1 MIVLKTKTGLTPI
14 NYTGAVK
21 VRDNQ
26 YQGNENK
33 PFFDEVTGNWLL
45 NYIENVA
52 DPLRKDFSNVLIKEN
67 KTSESNPIDAHKR
80 LEDSGMQ
87 MLPVDEARNY
97 LDEVRKEKAEMK
109 QILDEIKARDFLKT
123 HETAEIEKTQLEIAQ
138 REDKIFAKS
147 IEDQGT
153 VSMTIQ
159 RRRNNSKESTELKT
173 TKYNMTTG
181 ALELDGNGKPINTEF
196 IVIIINGKKFAPA
209 HLVPGTN
216 YNIPSFDLG
225 QDFGEQEG
233 LLMLTDIP
241 WCVACALAEKRST
254 HKLVNN
260 KTGQVYKSPFKG
272 GNHEAQLLHIAGGKE
287 YWKHQI

>member
-1 MIVLKTKTGLTPI
+1 MDSNTTIVLKTKADLSPI
-14 NYTGAVK
+14 NYSGAISIRNNK
-21 VRDNQ
+21 
-26 YQGNENK
+26 YKGNNNI
-33 PFFDEVTGNWLL
+33 PYFDEEQNEWLL
-45 NYIENVA
+45 
-52 DPLRKDFSNVLIKEN
+52 DTDLKDFNSISIKKN
-67 KTSESNPIDAHKR
+67 KTSESNPVDASKR

-87 MLPVDEARNY
+87 MLPVDEAKKY
-97 LDEVRKEKAEMK
+97 LDELKKEKDEMKLILDEVR
-109 QILDEIKARDFLKT
+109 ARDFLKK
-123 HETAEIEKTQLEIAQ
+123 HETAEIEKSQLEIAQ
-138 REDKIFAKS
+138 KEDKIFAKS
-147 IEDQGT
+147 IEEQGT

-159 RRRNNSKESTELKT
+159 RRRNNSKESTELRT
-173 TKYNMTTG
+173 SKYNMKTG

-196 IVIIINGKKFAPA
+196 IIIIINGKKFAPA

-241 WCVACALAEKRST
+241 WCVACALSEKRLT
-254 HKLVNN
+254 HKLVNA

-272 GNHEAQLLHIAGGKE
+272 GSHEAQLLHISDGEE